1 VAFAAL
7 SAALALT
14 GVSAAFSI
22 DGLTAI
28 FARAFWPVIAM
39 GMALEVGKL
48 VATAW
53 LRENWGTA
61 PWALRTGLAAMIAV
75 LVALRDVRL

>member
-1 VAFAAL
+1 
-7 SAALALT
+7 
-14 GVSAAFSI
+14 
-22 DGLTAI
+22 
-28 FARAFWPVIAM
+28 VIAM

-53 LRENWGTA
+53 LRANWRTA

>member
-1 VAFAAL
+1 VIFATL

-14 GVSAAFSI
+14 SVSAAFSI

-28 FARAFWPVIAM
+28 FGGAFWPVIAM

-48 VATAW
+48 VAT
-53 LRENWGTA
+53 RENWCTA
-61 PWALRTGLAAMIAV
+61 PWALRTGLAAMITV
-75 LVALRDVRL
+75 LMP

>member
-1 VAFAAL
+1 MTLATL

-14 GVSAAFSI
+14 SVPAAFSI

-28 FARAFWPVIAM
+28 LGGAFWPVIAM

-53 LRENWGTA
+53 LREYWCTA
-61 PWALRTGLAAMIAV
+61 PWALRTGLAAMITV
-75 LVALRDVRL
+75 LMP